1 MRNEALWIN
10 MEEYKWANRDVSNS
24 PDDAQYELMF
34 DSELYFWLVQSRKLG
49 FKRSHMD
56 ANLSIL
62 VRHAT
67 YRICKTFDM
76 KVKKLAI

>member
-1 MRNEALWIN
+1 MRDIKGTPL
-10 MEEYKWANRDVSNS
+10 VV
-24 PDDAQYELMF
+24 PDHAFDELVF
-34 DSELYFWLVQSRKLG
+34 DSEPYFWFVQSRKLG

-62 VRHAT
+62 VRHAM

>member
-1 MRNEALWIN
+1 MDFNGEFKKR
-10 MEEYKWANRDVSNS
+10 R
-24 PDDAQYELMF
+24 PDHAIDELVF
-34 DSELYFWLVQSRKLG
+34 DSEPYFWFVQSRKLG

-67 YRICKTFDM
+67 YRICKTIDM

>member
-1 MRNEALWIN
+1 
-10 MEEYKWANRDVSNS
+10 
-24 PDDAQYELMF
+24 MF
-34 DSELYFWLVQSRKLG
+34 DSEPYLGLVELRRLD

-76 KVKKLAI
+76 KVKKLAL

>member
-1 MRNEALWIN
+1 MMQGNDSI
-10 MEEYKWANRDVSNS
+10 VSS
-24 PDDAQYELMF
+24 RPDHAQYELMF
-34 DSELYFWLVQSRKLG
+34 DSEPYFWLVQSRKLG

-67 YRICKTFDM
+67 YRICKTIDM

>member
-1 MRNEALWIN
+1 MDERGISGE
-10 MEEYKWANRDVSNS
+10 KV
-24 PDDAQYELMF
+24 PDYAFDELMF
-34 DSELYFWLVQSRKLG
+34 DSEPYLGLVELRRLG